1 MKELKIELNK
11 SGRLKNKYDNVIK
24 IGRNSKGCFIVT
36 ESMKC
41 GPFERIFIDKAPNG
55 DELII
60 GYTPSETEF
69 YRVNPRGINLD
80 KQIKVSIEDLTD
92 SKKKEISFE
101 GCELIGSVNGH
112 SIFFNKEE
120 GLFFAVNTLKEIKDV
135 NEYKMFDSYE
145 ELTDYYKENNIDL
158 HSKEIQ
164 SKANT
169 YKKVLINFDN
179 LYAFV
184 NNLRVS
190 DLNDEILFDIVA
202 GRNTLKK
209 IYSLARPAFIQEVK
223 TERKYNTLIEQ
234 GYEEI
239 KNTSYETVSKNKTE
253 EISKYIYL
261 VEDKLFD
268 LKDKCISTI
277 KKNNPLDFNKLA
289 DYLRKVTIVEIPSG
303 AQRELSAKRPLTRQ
317 IFLGIITAG
326 LDRMKLEGIDVSEY
340 YYSLTNISSVYP
352 EEVEKLREIAL
363 ERLPELYDQYF
374 EERAKKRPI

>member
-11 SGRLKNKYDNVIK
+11 SGRLKNKYDSVIK
-24 IGRNSKGCFIVT
+24 IGRNSKGCFIVA
-36 ESMKC
+36 EEIKA
-41 GPFERIFIDKAPNG
+41 GPFERIFIDRNDKG
-55 DELII
+55 EELIV
-60 GYTPSETEF
+60 GYTPTETTYF
-69 YRVNPRGINLD
+69 RVNPKGINLD
-80 KQIKVSIEDLTD
+80 KQVKISIEELTNT
-92 SKKKEISFE
+92 KKQEVSFE
-101 GCELIGSVNGH
+101 GCDLLGEANGH

-120 GLFFAVNTLKEIKDV
+120 GVFFAVNTLKETKNIS
-135 NEYKMFDSYE
+135 EYSKFDSYE
-145 ELTDYYKENNIDL
+145 ELIDFYKSRGIDI

-164 SKANT
+164 TKANT
-169 YKKVLINFDN
+169 YKKVLVNFDKLYEYIDN
-179 LYAFV
+179 LHV
-184 NNLRVS
+184 E
-190 DLNDEILFDIVA
+190 DLSDEILFDIVT
-202 GRNTLKK
+202 GRNTVKK
-209 IYSLARPAFIQEVK
+209 VFSLARPTFITEVK
-223 TERKYNTLIEQ
+223 TEVKYNDLIRE

-239 KNTSYETVSKNKTE
+239 KSTSYEAVSKSKTE

-261 VEDKLFD
+261 VENKIFN
-268 LKDKCISTI
+268 LKDDCVRTI
-277 KKNNPLDFNKLA
+277 KEKHPLDFNKLA